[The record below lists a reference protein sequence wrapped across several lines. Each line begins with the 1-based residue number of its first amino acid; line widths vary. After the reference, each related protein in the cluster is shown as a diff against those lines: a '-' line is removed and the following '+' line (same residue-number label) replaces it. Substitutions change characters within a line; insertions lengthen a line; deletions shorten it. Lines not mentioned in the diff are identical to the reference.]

1 MATGKQLVEIADGL
15 RTGEGYDEN
24 LKNVENVKSYAL
36 DGMNII
42 ITDDE
47 ARKIQQCLQDL
58 ERENDKNGNWSHN
71 WYAYVVYPLTE

>member
-36 DGMNII
+36 DSMGIE
-42 ITDDE
+42 ITDEE
-47 ARKIQQCLQDL
+47 ARKIQQCLKRL
-58 ERENDKNGNWSHN
+58 NRENDKNGNWSHN
-71 WYAYVVYPLTE
+71 WYTCVVYPLSE